1 MATATASDNLGLSLN
16 ELKQQIE
23 QEYAASHDVAFE
35 AIARRMFT
43 KLAYLADAALRSEA
57 LDAAQSLKDASDL
70 IIAFINQYQE
80 SYSKRLE
87 EDLIVIKNLLDS
99 YQAFFEAIG
108 LLKTAENITNQ
119 TLKYQQEIKSYKILA
134 MIATRFWFTF
144 DLENR
149 ELLEKLASRLPR
161 NKGFD
166 VEADSWKE
174 LKLRFKFL
182 VPSIQSGGSDLFAEY
197 KKALANFT
205 SSVDSAV
212 ERDTELKLWQLGEPH
227 KQEAK
232 YTIGNLLN
240 WMKTSPPWAGDDFE
254 ECLEY
259 VNRVRK

>member
-1 MATATASDNLGLSLN
+1 MATATASDKLEFGLN
-16 ELKQQIE
+16 NLKQQIE
-23 QEYAASHDVAFE
+23 QEYAASDDVAFE
-35 AIARRMFT
+35 AIAHRMFAQ
-43 KLAYLADAALRSEA
+43 LAYLASAALRSEP
-57 LDAAQSLKDASDL
+57 LDAAQSLKDASNL
-70 IIAFINQYQE
+70 ITAFMNQYQE
-80 SYSKRLE
+80 SYSKKLE
-87 EDLIVIKNLLDS
+87 EDLTVLKNLLDG

-108 LLKTAENITNQ
+108 LLKTAEIISNQ

-149 ELLEKLASRLPR
+149 DLLEKLASRLPR
-161 NKGFD
+161 KKGFD

-174 LKLRFKFL
+174 FKLRFKFL

-197 KKALANFT
+197 KEALADFT
-205 SSVDSAV
+205 SSVASAV
-212 ERDTELKLWQLGEPH
+212 ERDTELKLWQLEKQP

-240 WMKTSPPWAGDDFE
+240 WMKTAPPWAGDDFE

-259 VNRVRK
+259 VNQVRK